1 MLLMCH
7 VVNVTYNGGPRYAP
21 ADKNNT
27 FFMVNPT
34 DKWDMII
41 NGDYKPYGEYSTI
54 NVTLPSDVRAKNVTI
69 MIDGVSYVR
78 NVVGNVATLT
88 LNNLSAGVHIA
99 NVSYAGNVNYSAKVK
114 EFTPVIPK
122 AVSILTVIQN
132 GTDLIAIVTGPNGE
146 NISGNVTFRL
156 NKGIYTINI
165 TGNNATLHDKLVIGD
180 NYVYIGYNGNENYT
194 TAEHTDIYT
203 VGKFNTTIIVNA
215 TNITYGQVEVINV
228 TVNSTAEGFIALRI
242 GTQIFSSYIVNGKAQ
257 FNITGL
263 PTGIYTA
270 NVTFFPTDD
279 SIFNR
284 NVTNVTFRVDPTTN
298 YVMDVK
304 VDNITYGQNATI
316 RVKVPTDAKGNV
328 TIYVDGIAKGTVNI
342 TEGTAELIVAGLFGG
357 EHVVNVTYNGD
368 SSYAA
373 KDKNNTFF
381 MVNPTNNWDM
391 SITATYAPY
400 GEYSVITVKTDPY
413 NLTHRYLTITIGSI
427 KYNVTIGDDG
437 VATLRLKSVTY
448 KGDANYSSLTKRFSP
463 YIPQAVPTLI
473 ITQSNRDVIATL
485 PANVTGNVIFYI
497 NGKMYENKTVNGVAT
512 IKNVLNI
519 GSNYVTA
526 MYPGDKN
533 YTYISQM

>member
-1 MLLMCH
+1 M
-7 VVNVTYNGGPRYAP
+7 TYNGGPRYAP

-41 NGDYKPYGEYSTI
+41 NGDYKPYGENSTI
-54 NVTLPSDVRAKNVTI
+54 TVTLPSDVRAKNVTI

-122 AVSILTVIQN
+122 AVSIF
-132 GTDLIAIVTGPNGE
+132 TDLIAIVTGPNGE

-242 GTQIFSSYIVNGKAQ
+242 GTQIFSSYIVNGTAQ

-263 PTGIYTA
+263 PTGTYTA
-270 NVTFFPTDD
+270 NVTFFPTVD
-279 SIFNR
+279 SKFNG
-284 NVTNVTFRVDPTTN
+284 NVTNVTFRVDPTTDYSIEVRVN
-298 YVMDVK
+298 DIEYGDVARIA
-304 VDNITYGQNATI
+304 VL
-316 RVKVPTDAKGNV
+316 VPTDAVGNV
-328 TIYVDGIAKGTVNI
+328 TIYVDGNFKGNVTLKNGVAVLDNI
-342 TEGTAELIVAGLFGG
+342 AGLAGG
-357 EHVVNVTYNGD
+357 QHVVNVTYNGD
-368 SSYAA
+368 SRYAP
-373 KDKNNTFF
+373 KDKNNTSF

-391 SITATYAPY
+391 SITV
-400 GEYSVITVKTDPY
+400 GHV
-413 NLTHRYLTITIGSI
+413 
-427 KYNVTIGDDG
+427 
-437 VATLRLKSVTY
+437 
-448 KGDANYSSLTKRFSP
+448 NYC
-463 YIPQAVPTLI
+463 
-473 ITQSNRDVIATL
+473 
-485 PANVTGNVIFYI
+485 
-497 NGKMYENKTVNGVAT
+497 
-512 IKNVLNI
+512 
-519 GSNYVTA
+519 
-526 MYPGDKN
+526 
-533 YTYISQM
+533 

>member
-1 MLLMCH
+1 MGTVNLTKGVAVLGNITGLAGGRH

-41 NGDYKPYGEYSTI
+41 NGDYKPYGENSTI
-54 NVTLPSDVRAKNVTI
+54 TVTLPSDVRAKNVTI

-242 GTQIFSSYIVNGKAQ
+242 GTQIFSSYIVNGTAQ

-263 PTGIYTA
+263 PTGTYTA
-270 NVTFFPTDD
+270 NVTFFPTVD
-279 SIFNR
+279 SKFNG
-284 NVTNVTFRVDPTTN
+284 NVTNVTFRVDPTTDYSIEVRVN
-298 YVMDVK
+298 DIEYGDVARIA
-304 VDNITYGQNATI
+304 VL
-316 RVKVPTDAKGNV
+316 VPTDAVGNV
-328 TIYVDGIAKGTVNI
+328 TIYVDGNFKGNVTLKNGVAVLDNI
-342 TEGTAELIVAGLFGG
+342 AGLAGG
-357 EHVVNVTYNGD
+357 QHVVNVTYNGD
-368 SSYAA
+368 SRYAP
-373 KDKNNTFF
+373 KDKNNTSFMNINH
-381 MVNPTNNWDM
+381 MVN
-391 SITATYAPY
+391 I
-400 GEYSVITVKTDPY
+400 
-413 NLTHRYLTITIGSI
+413 
-427 KYNVTIGDDG
+427 
-437 VATLRLKSVTY
+437 
-448 KGDANYSSLTKRFSP
+448 
-463 YIPQAVPTLI
+463 Q
-473 ITQSNRDVIATL
+473 
-485 PANVTGNVIFYI
+485 
-497 NGKMYENKTVNGVAT
+497 
-512 IKNVLNI
+512 
-519 GSNYVTA
+519 
-526 MYPGDKN
+526 
-533 YTYISQM
+533 